1 MITPT
6 DFKSSGLI
14 AGFDDKLRVA
24 RVSLA
29 EPGQYR
35 ERISDEEWQY
45 ACTLDGKRRIEH
57 VAGRVAARAALHA
70 LVGSSA
76 PDLGVVIARAED
88 GAPEISGMA
97 GPPLVSISHGHNA
110 AVAAVGYVG
119 CLGIDLCDHEDAL
132 RVRRVALR
140 FMRPEETAL
149 AHRGGAARWASL
161 WALKEAGAKALH
173 HGLLEGGLRATSLA
187 SIEPAVFRWPSFV
200 VSVIPSARD
209 VVAVVYQP

>member
-1 MITPT
+1 MGGMITPT
-6 DFKSSGLI
+6 DSKSSGLI
-14 AGFDDKLRVA
+14 AGFDDKLRIA
-24 RVSLA
+24 RVLLA
-29 EPGQYR
+29 EPEHYR
-35 ERISDEEWQY
+35 ERISDEEWQH

-57 VAGRVAARAALHA
+57 VAGRVAARAALYA

-76 PDLGVVIARAED
+76 VVIVRADD
-88 GAPEISGMA
+88 GAPEIRGMA
-97 GPPLVSISHGHNA
+97 APPLLSISHGHNA

-149 AHRGGAARWASL
+149 ANRGGVARWASL
-161 WALKEAGAKALH
+161 WALKEAGAKALR

-187 SIEPAVFRWPSFV
+187 SIEPAVFRWPTFV
-200 VSVIPSARD
+200 ASVIPSARD
-209 VVAVVYQP
+209 VVAVVYQH